1 MGDWLFNIRKVLV
14 ICSLLCWGCLGCG
27 NRKQEEMISNEEE
40 IAMKDEYNLTDKEK
54 ELLIR
59 IFGNEENINNN
70 KLYDYQIEALNQLRT
85 GEDYLV
91 QKYPSHKFE
100 ITHFENATKLTNQ
113 AISNYVDEYG
123 RSFTVT
129 ITPEN
134 GEYVCRD
141 TYYGIAIQ
149 ERYDR
154 EIEQFLS
161 EAEITAK
168 AYTDFPMPAGF
179 EADET
184 ASLSS
189 INEIEPK
196 ITRCTHIYVDDLEK
210 SSEIYEKAKKILESN
225 HAYGSYILYYVP
237 SFETL
242 SIEEL
247 EQNRQN
253 YESVSFNC
261 FNV

>member
-1 MGDWLFNIRKVLV
+1 MGDRVFNIRIVLV
-14 ICSLLCWGCLGCG
+14 ICSLLCWGCLGCSS
-27 NRKQEEMISNEEE
+27 RKQEEMISSEGDV
-40 IAMKDEYNLTDKEK
+40 AMKDEQNLTDKEK

-59 IFGNEENINNN
+59 VFGNEENIKNN

-85 GEDYLV
+85 GEDYLI
-91 QKYPSHKFE
+91 QKYPSHTFE

-123 RSFTVT
+123 RSFAVT

-141 TYYGIAIQ
+141 TYYGLAIQ
-149 ERYDR
+149 EHYDR
-154 EIEQFLS
+154 EIEQLLS
-161 EAEITAK
+161 EAGITAK
-168 AYTDFPMPAGF
+168 TYTDFPMPAGF
-179 EADET
+179 EVDET

-196 ITRCTHIYVDDLEK
+196 ITRCTHIYVDEAEK
-210 SSEIYEKAKKILESN
+210 GSEIYERTKKNLESN
-225 HAYGSYILYYVP
+225 RAYGSYILYYVP
-237 SFETL
+237 SFEIL
-242 SIEEL
+242 SIEDL

-261 FNV
+261 FDV